1 MSALITFGQRQQL
14 LLKALLHK
22 REGMTVDELSLQ
34 LEISRNAVNQHISSL
49 ENNGFLENSLMT
61 STGGRPSKI
70 YTLTTNG
77 LELFPRHY
85 ALFSNLL
92 IHWIKDKIGQNELKS
107 CLSELGKQ
115 VSQEFKGRVQK
126 HKNQADKIKEV
137 TVIMQELGYEARV
150 ETSSKKVP
158 EIIANNCVFHQ
169 LADECNEVCELDLT
183 LLSEL
188 LNTKITHK
196 ECMVKGGSCCRF
208 GITKKI

>member
-49 ENNGFLENSLMT
+49 ENNGFLENSSMT

-77 LELFPRHY
+77 LELFPKHY

-92 IHWIKDKIGQNELKS
+92 IHWIKDKIGQDELKS

-115 VSQEFKGRVQK
+115 VAQEFKVRVQE
-126 HKNQADKIKEV
+126 HKILPDKISEV
-137 TVIMQELGYEARV
+137 AMIMHELGYEARV
-150 ETSSKKVP
+150 ETPLKKNP

-183 LLSEL
+183 LLSTL
-188 LNTKITHK
+188 LDTKIIHK

-208 GITKKI
+208 EITKKL